1 MTTALVTGAS
11 AGLGAEFARQLAA
24 AGHDIV
30 LVARDEGRLAAL
42 AADLRR
48 DHGVRTE
55 VLPAD
60 LVTDDGLAAVSARI
74 EQAADP
80 VTVLV
85 NNAGYG
91 IPTDFVDTPLADEQR
106 MLQLLVEVPMALSHV
121 AIPAFAA
128 RGGGHVVNVSSVA
141 GFIPRGSYGA
151 AKAWLT
157 SFSRWA
163 NIRYRS
169 RGVVVTAV
177 CPGLVRTEFHGRMK
191 VDTRNVPGF
200 AWLDAPLVVREGL
213 AGAFAGRGV
222 VVPSKRYR
230 TVVALGRA
238 LPDRLMAAAGRL
250 GR

>member
-1 MTTALVTGAS
+1 MSTALVTGAS

-24 AGHDIV
+24 AGHDLV
-30 LVARDEGRLAAL
+30 LVARDEARLTAL
-42 AADLRR
+42 AADLQR
-48 DHGVRTE
+48 DHGVRAE

-60 LVTDDGLAAVSARI
+60 LVTDEGLAAVRARI

-91 IPTDFVDTPLADEQR
+91 IPTDFVDTALADEQR

-121 AIPAFAA
+121 AIPVFAG
-128 RGGGHVVNVSSVA
+128 RGGGHIVNVSSVA
-141 GFIPRGSYGA
+141 GFIPRGTYGA

-163 NIRYRS
+163 NTRYRS

-213 AGAFAGRGV
+213 AAAFAGRAV

-230 TVVALGRA
+230 TVVALSKA

-250 GR
+250 GH

>member
-11 AGLGAEFARQLAA
+11 AGLGAEFSRQLAE
-24 AGHDIV
+24 AGHDVV
-30 LVARDEGRLAAL
+30 LVARDEARLTAL
-42 AADLRR
+42 ADDLRR
-48 DHGVRTE
+48 DRGVRAE

-60 LVTDDGLAAVSARI
+60 LATEEGLAAVRTRL
-74 EQAADP
+74 EQSADP

-106 MLQLLVEVPMALSHV
+106 MLRLLVEVPLALSHA
-121 AIPAFAA
+121 AIPALAE
-128 RGGGHVVNVSSVA
+128 RGGGHIINVSSVA
-141 GFIPRGSYGA
+141 GFIPRGTYGA

-163 NIRYRS
+163 NVKYGA

-177 CPGLVRTEFHGRMK
+177 CPGLVRTEFHGRME
-191 VDTRNVPGF
+191 VDTSNVPGF
-200 AWLDAPLVVREGL
+200 AWLDAPRVVREGL
-213 AGAFAGRGV
+213 AAAFACRAV

-230 TVVALGRA
+230 AVVALSRV
-238 LPDRLMAAAGRL
+238 LPDRLMTAAGRL

>member
-24 AGHDIV
+24 AGHDVV
-30 LVARDEGRLAAL
+30 LVARDRERLSAL
-42 AADLRR
+42 AAELQRE
-48 DHGVRTE
+48 HGVRTE

-60 LVTDDGLAAVSARI
+60 LVTDDGLAAVRERL
-74 EQAADP
+74 EQAENP

-91 IPTDFVDTPLADEQR
+91 ILTDFVDTPLADEQR
-106 MLQLLVEVPMALSHV
+106 LLHLLVEVPLALSHT
-121 AIPAFAA
+121 AIPALAA
-128 RGGGHVVNVSSVA
+128 RGGGHIVNVASVA
-141 GFIPRGSYGA
+141 GFIPRGTYGA
-151 AKAWLT
+151 AKAWLI

-163 NIRYRS
+163 NVKYRP

-177 CPGLVRTEFHGRMK
+177 CPGLVRTEFHRRMEL
-191 VDTRNVPGF
+191 DTRNIPGV
-200 AWLDAPLVVREGL
+200 AWLEAPRVVREGL
-213 AGAFAGRGV
+213 AAAFAGRAV

-230 TVVALGRA
+230 ALVSAGRL
-238 LPDRLMAAAGRL
+238 LPDRLMAAAGRV

>member
-24 AGHDIV
+24 AGHDVV
-30 LVARDEGRLAAL
+30 LVARDAERLAAL
-42 AADLRR
+42 ADEVHR

-60 LVTDDGLAAVSARI
+60 LVAQDGLAAVRARI
-74 EQAADP
+74 EQDEDP

-91 IPTDFVDTPLADEQR
+91 ILTDFIDTPVADEQR
-106 MLQLLVEVPMALSHV
+106 MLRLLVEVPLVLGHT
-121 AIPAFAA
+121 AIRAMAA

-151 AKAWLT
+151 AKAWLI

-163 NIRYRS
+163 NVRYRP

-177 CPGLVRTEFHGRMK
+177 CPGLVHTEFHRRMEL
-191 VDTRNVPGF
+191 DTRNIPGF
-200 AWLDAPLVVREGL
+200 AWLDAPRVVREGL
-213 AGAFAGRGV
+213 AGALDGRAV

-230 TVVALGRA
+230 AVVAASRV